1 MSNAQQEITKMKI
14 MCARHVHIHVNVVII
29 ALTNAPLV
37 ILLDLYLGLC
47 PRRDNVSL
55 HAQLAPILTSALGS
69 VNSVLAIVKHVIR
82 KMYVKP
88 VKQGFITTLHQ
99 HRQLCIH

>member
-1 MSNAQQEITKMKI
+1 
-14 MCARHVHIHVNVVII
+14 MCVSHVRIHVNVAII
-29 ALTNAPLV
+29 ALTSALLA

-47 PRRDNVSL
+47 PRLDNVSL
-55 HAQLAPILTSALGS
+55 HAQLAPILTLALGS

-88 VKQGFITTLHQ
+88 VKQGFIITLHQ
-99 HRQLCIH
+99 RRQLCIH

>member
-1 MSNAQQEITKMKI
+1 MKT
-14 MCARHVHIHVNVVII
+14 MCVRRVHIHVSAAII
-29 ALTNAPLV
+29 ALTNALLA

-47 PRRDNVSL
+47 LRQDNVSQ
-55 HAQLAPILTSALGS
+55 HVQLVHILTLALES
-69 VNSVLAIVKHVIR
+69 VNNALEIAKHVIR

-88 VKQGFITTLHQ
+88 VKQGFTTTLHQ